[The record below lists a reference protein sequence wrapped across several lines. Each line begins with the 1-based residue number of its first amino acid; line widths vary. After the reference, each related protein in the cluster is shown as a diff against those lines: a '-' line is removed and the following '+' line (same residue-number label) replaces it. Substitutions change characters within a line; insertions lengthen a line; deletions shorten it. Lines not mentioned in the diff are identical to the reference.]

1 MALRK
6 GKSQMQHAQRRRKR
20 ESQEGKAML
29 QTLWGASGQKGVEE
43 RIVKREGRV
52 KENQHG

>member
-6 GKSQMQHAQRRRKR
+6 GKIQMQHAQSRRTR

-29 QTLWGASGQKGVEE
+29 QTLWGASRQKGL
-43 RIVKREGRV
+43 KREL
-52 KENQHG
+52 